1 MNLAI
6 AISRS
11 KHKLIIILLLLTISS
26 IQTKAQD
33 YIPMLGDTN
42 VWTYAH
48 WPWEWVDIVTTK
60 DSVYKGL
67 TYKKILHEGWNN
79 NLPYGTTG
87 LLREDSLLQQVWYI
101 EPDSLNER
109 IIYDFSLDE
118 GDSIWLQ
125 WNADAMGVMLQDGW
139 YYVDSIRIKTFFET
153 ERRVFYLDNP
163 LNEDIGFGP
172 TGRPYIEWI
181 EGVGS
186 NLHPTYFVIKDC
198 AADPCNIMF
207 YYGASIIC
215 AFVND
220 NDIYRYCQFGWFW
233 DGFWDGDC
241 FTATD
246 IENIIQTD
254 VFIIYPNPVT
264 NKIVIKTE
272 TISDKYDIMIRDIHG
287 QILKYS
293 EIKNKEKSIDV
304 SDLSNG
310 IYIISIYSKNNIIT
324 KKFIKL

>member
-1 MNLAI
+1 MKN
-6 AISRS
+6 
-11 KHKLIIILLLLTISS
+11 KLIILLLLLVNSYFA
-26 IQTKAQD
+26 KAQD

-109 IIYDFSLDE
+109 IIYDFLLDE

-163 LNEDIGFGP
+163 LNDDIGFGP

-186 NLHPTYFVIKDC
+186 NLHPAYFVIKDC
-198 AADPCNIMF
+198 AADFCGIWF
-207 YYGASIIC
+207 LYGASVLC
-215 AFVND
+215 AFK
-220 NDIYRYCQFGWFW
+220 NDIHIYE
-233 DGFWDGDC
+233 DC
-241 FTATD
+241 MVTYFN
-246 IENIIQTD
+246 NIDCYNMPNSIKNLSKHQL
-254 VFIIYPNPVT
+254 FEIFPNPARD
-264 NKIVIKTE
+264 KFILKTE
-272 TISDKYDIMIRDIHG
+272 RPNIHYDVIIRTLYGKTIKYTKIIKQETSIDISNLTPGIYFISISD
-287 QILKYS
+287 
-293 EIKNKEKSIDV
+293 NKS
-304 SDLSNG
+304 S
-310 IYIISIYSKNNIIT
+310 IT
-324 KKFIKL
+324 KKFIKH